1 MQFKME
7 IIFTT
12 FTEMDDFV
20 TNYRKVI
27 NKDAIKAMKTIEKRG
42 CKTSE
47 LHKKA
52 KEFKILH
59 PEMTYRECFISI
71 AENKIDDSETKDEEP
86 IVIQEIFTSTPPKII
101 EPKII
106 EPIITEPIKVISD
119 TQKVIEEI
127 IIIKKPRKNK
137 KSLIQ

>member
-71 AENKIDDSETKDEEP
+71 AENKIDDSETEDDEP
-86 IVIQEIFTSTPPKII
+86 IVIQEIFTSTPPII
-101 EPKII
+101 A
-106 EPIITEPIKVISD
+106 EPIIAEPIKVISD
-119 TQKVIEEI
+119 TQKIIEEI

-137 KSLIQ
+137 KKSQSII

>member
-1 MQFKME
+1 ME

-52 KEFKILH
+52 KEYKLLH

-71 AENKIDDSETKDEEP
+71 AENKIDDSESEDDEP
-86 IVIQEIFTSTPPKII
+86 IVIQEIFTSTP
-101 EPKII
+101 PKII

-127 IIIKKPRKNK
+127 IIIKKPRKIK
-137 KSLIQ
+137 KVSFNNIKTK

>member
-1 MQFKME
+1 ME

-52 KEFKILH
+52 KEYKLLH

-71 AENKIDDSETKDEEP
+71 AENKIDDTETEDDEP

-101 EPKII
+101 EQ
-106 EPIITEPIKVISD
+106 IKVISD

-137 KSLIQ
+137 KSLNQ

>member
-59 PEMTYRECFISI
+59 PEMTYREFFISI
-71 AENKIDDSETKDEEP
+71 AENKIDDTETEDDEP
-86 IVIQEIFTSTPPKII
+86 IVIQEILTSTPPKII
-101 EPKII
+101 EPIV
-106 EPIITEPIKVISD
+106 TEPIKVISD

-137 KSLIQ
+137 KSLNQ